1 MNSISNIIITQ
12 FSLYNGICSITWFC
26 FEQSDLDILEKRDIA
41 NRLQGTMEVRKNILR
56 IQATLEI
63 RLLFK
68 YIVLVQFF
76 S

>member
-12 FSLYNGICSITWFC
+12 FSLSESVSALLHGFALNS
-26 FEQSDLDILEKRDIA
+26 LDILEKRDIA